1 MCGFWIEDDVKGT
14 IEAYRMEDR
23 PFRTDDPEQVDLLIE
38 FAASS
43 YSRIQLASKLEDH
56 YTKTIAALTSA
67 LEARDATTQA
77 HTERIRDLS
86 MALALALRVPPDI
99 RKAVNLGSLL
109 HDVGKIGIADSILLK
124 PGPLTEEEWS
134 IMRTH
139 PTIGERMLKDVDF
152 LAPALQVVR
161 WHHERWDGQ
170 GYPDGLRED
179 QIPLAARIVSV
190 CDAFDAMTS
199 DRPYRPALSTETAIN
214 ELIGAAGTQLD
225 PRCALLLV
233 EVVRSMGMD
242 DLEERFVRYAT

>member
-1 MCGFWIEDDVKGT
+1 
-14 IEAYRMEDR
+14 
-23 PFRTDDPEQVDLLIE
+23 
-38 FAASS
+38 
-43 YSRIQLASKLEDH
+43 
-56 YTKTIAALTSA
+56 
-67 LEARDATTQA
+67 
-77 HTERIRDLS
+77 
-86 MALALALRVPPDI
+86 VPPDV

-124 PGPLTEEEWS
+124 PGPLTEEEWE

-161 WHHERWDGQ
+161 WHHERWDGK

-199 DRPYRPALSTETAIN
+199 DRPYRPALPTEAAIN

-233 EVVRSMGMD
+233 EVVRSMGID